1 MAARAGSR
9 FAPVVE
15 NLFTVGAR
23 MARPL
28 AFRVQGTPPTALV
41 SKPPLGA
48 QGEVAR
54 RSRDGGDQSCR

>member
-28 AFRVQGTPPTALV
+28 AFRVQGTPMTAV
-41 SKPPLGA
+41 GVGRHAHMPP
-48 QGEVAR
+48 
-54 RSRDGGDQSCR
+54 